1 MLLTSPEGRRWG
13 HSGSAVPRAEFSPL
27 GLYPMEVFYSTEMKG
42 YRKYLCLNE
51 VKCLF
56 KKKKLSI
63 AVELDIQL
71 GEGVNTKKASLD

>member
-1 MLLTSPEGRRWG
+1 MLLTSPEDWG

-27 GLYPMEVFYSTEMKG
+27 GLYPMEVFYSTEIKG

>member
-1 MLLTSPEGRRWG
+1 MLLTSPEDRG

-42 YRKYLCLNE
+42 YGKYLCLNE